1 MEKMALE
8 DFKAELDKL
17 NRDLVILTARRNEFR
32 PDASKDVEEE
42 LGGVWSKKKFQK
54 KAEEQAPDVRFYNR
68 WRLKVVADKN
78 FHVIA
83 RLFVVSPKSI
93 FIESY
98 KRLLDEAIKL
108 SVEPQRRS
116 SWNIFNW
123 FGRKER
129 TVKDVEAELEG
140 MRKAAQSSIDSE
152 LVSISL
158 AAVE

>member
-1 MEKMALE
+1 MALE

-17 NRDLVILTARRNEFR
+17 NRDLVVLTARRNEFR
-32 PDASKDVEEE
+32 PDVSKDVEEQF
-42 LGGVWSKKKFQK
+42 GGVWSKKEK
-54 KAEEQAPDVRFYNR
+54 KERAEREAPDVRFYNK
-68 WRLKVVADKN
+68 WRLKVIADKN

-93 FIESY
+93 FIENY

-108 SVEPQRRS
+108 SVEPQKRS
-116 SWNIFNW
+116 FWNIFNL
-123 FGRKER
+123 GRKVR

-140 MRKAAQSSIDSE
+140 MRKAAQSAIDSE
-152 LVSISL
+152 LVIISL